1 MSMTNLEQAL
11 QLIQANEDQ
20 ADFVGPR
27 EDRLIQAA
35 EAALGISFPPTY
47 RRFLKERG
55 CGNIAGAEFYGL
67 VNDTFVNSS
76 VPNGIWLTLD
86 ERRTSKLPHALIL
99 VSETGNGGYY
109 ALDTSR
115 RDSQGESPV
124 IVWFPGLSKVGGEVE
139 EVAEDFGTFVLHRLT
154 QALQ

>member
-1 MSMTNLEQAL
+1 MSMANLERAL
-11 QLIQANEDQ
+11 QLIQDNEDQ

-27 EDRLIQAA
+27 DDRLIEAA
-35 EAALGISFPPTY
+35 EAILGLSFPPTF

-55 CGNIAGAEFYGL
+55 CGGIAGVEFYGL
-67 VNDTFVNSS
+67 INDNFTNSS

-86 ERRTSKLPHALIL
+86 ERKTSKLPKTLIL

-109 ALDTSR
+109 AIERDR
-115 RDSQGESPV
+115 QDSQGESPV
-124 IVWFPGLSKVGGEVE
+124 IVWFPGLSTVGGKGEQA
-139 EVAEDFGTFVLHRLT
+139 AEDFGTFMFQRLT

>member
-1 MSMTNLEQAL
+1 MSMANLEQAL
-11 QLIQANEDQ
+11 QLIQDNEDQ

-27 EDRLIQAA
+27 DDRLIEAA
-35 EAALGISFPPTY
+35 EAALGLSFPPTF

-55 CGNIAGAEFYGL
+55 CGSIAGAEFYGL
-67 VNDTFVNSS
+67 INDNFTNSS

-86 ERRTSKLPHALIL
+86 ERKTSKLPKTLIL

-109 ALDTSR
+109 AIER
-115 RDSQGESPV
+115 GRQDSQGESPV
-124 IVWFPGLSKVGGEVE
+124 IVWFPGLSTVGGQVE
-139 EVAEDFGTFVLHRLT
+139 QAAEDFGTFMFQRLT